1 MGRKAPATDFHALQ
15 REIKEIERLEDEELN
30 YLRPILFCYLRVS
43 TKGQVEDGHSIQNQR
58 AIGKRLAR
66 KLDMTYYELNEGGKS
81 SSTGERPVFE
91 EMKNAIMRGQLHH
104 LWYYSRS
111 RYTRTSIEDMIMKQ
125 TYFKPY
131 KTTIY
136 EGENGTI
143 RNFND
148 ASSSML
154 DEMLTTV
161 QQFDRLQRREIS
173 ISGKR
178 HLSRAN
184 GENGVFM
191 GGTINFGYAN
201 VNKQWT
207 VNKEEAVHVKKMFS
221 MYMQGKSMQDIKS
234 HLDSKGVKPRRSK
247 LWNIG
252 SILAILNNTVYL
264 GEYNWVDKE
273 SLETFNIRFE
283 PIITHSMF
291 KRVSNRIDKNKK
303 NQGNNRRQYD
313 SLLSDF
319 MVCSCGEKIA
329 GNVFNTVDRKVY
341 LCASKHNK
349 WKGKITEECFNR
361 RSMNMDLTDDFIV
374 SKIRE
379 IVTNS
384 TILKER
390 FKEDILA
397 TKGFESS
404 KVDLEKS
411 FREKS
416 ISKVNKQIE
425 LSVKSI
431 SANEV
436 NHMLKKTE
444 DAIYEEI
451 KRVLEEEKVFLEDKK
466 ATLVAEI
473 EELDNRKDWLDWVGR
488 YGEDMTKKF
497 ENVTTELLE
506 GIVDSIIVH
515 PSHGYNRDEVKKQL
529 GHRMIVNFKQPI
541 VEDSIEY
548 HTDNKSDGYN
558 VINGKKMIK
567 LKPLA
572 IPKGGRGKTA
582 KKNHRI

>member
-1 MGRKAPATDFHALQ
+1 MGRKAPATDYHALQ
-15 REIKEIERLEDEELN
+15 REIKEIDRLEDEELN
-30 YLRPILFCYLRVS
+30 YLREILFCYLRVS

-66 KLDMTYYELNEGGKS
+66 KLDMTYYELNEGAKS
-81 SSTGERPVFE
+81 SSRGERPVFE
-91 EMKNAIMRGQLHH
+91 ELKNLIMRGQLKH

-111 RYTRTSIEDMIMKQ
+111 RYTRTSIEDLLMKQ
-125 TYFKPY
+125 NYFEPY
-131 KTTIY
+131 KTKIY
-136 EGENGTI
+136 EGESGI
-143 RNFND
+143 VRNFKD

-161 QQFDRLQRREIS
+161 QQFDRKQRREIS

-201 VNKQWT
+201 VNKKWT
-207 VNKEEAVHVKKMFS
+207 VNKDEAKYVKKIFS
-221 MYMQGKSMQDIKS
+221 MYLQGKSMQDIKS
-234 HLDSKGVKPRRSK
+234 YLDSQGVKPRRSK

-252 SILAILNNTVYL
+252 TLLTMLKNRVYL
-264 GEYNWVDKE
+264 GEYQWIDKE
-273 SLETFNIRFE
+273 SLETFDIRFE

-291 KRVSNRIDKNKK
+291 NRVRKHLDKNMK
-303 NQGNNRRQYD
+303 NKGNNTRQYP

-319 MVCSCGEKIA
+319 MVCCCGEKNA
-329 GNVFNTVDRKVY
+329 GNVNKTVDRKVY

-361 RSMNMDLTDDFIV
+361 RSMNMDLTDEFVVNQI
-374 SKIRE
+374 KK
-379 IVTNS
+379 IVTDS
-384 TILKER
+384 SILKER
-390 FKEDILA
+390 FKNDVLA

-411 FREKS
+411 MREKT
-416 ISKVNKQIE
+416 ISKIDKQIE

-431 SANEV
+431 STNEV
-436 NHMLKKTE
+436 NHMLMKTE
-444 DAIYEEI
+444 DAVYKEI
-451 KRVLEEEKVFLEDKK
+451 KKVLDEEKGTLEDKK

-515 PSHGYNRDEVKKQL
+515 PSYGYNRDEVKKQL

-541 VEDSIEY
+541 VDDRIEY
-548 HTDNKSDGYN
+548 ITDNKSDGYN
-558 VINGKKMIK
+558 VIDGKKNKK
-567 LKPLA
+567 LGSLE
-572 IPKGGRGKTA
+572 ILKGGRGKSA
-582 KKNHRI
+582 KKKHRI

>member
-1 MGRKAPATDFHALQ
+1 MGRKAPDLNALK
-15 REIKEIERLEDEELN
+15 KEIAEIDRLEDEELN
-30 YLRPILFCYLRVS
+30 YLREILFCYLRVS
-43 TKGQVEDGHSIQNQR
+43 TKGQEEDGHSIENQR

-66 KLDMTYYELNEGGKS
+66 KLDMTYYELNEGAKS
-81 SSTGERPVFE
+81 SSRGERPVFE
-91 EMKNAIMRGQLHH
+91 ELKNLIMRGQLKH

-111 RYTRTSIEDMIMKQ
+111 RYTRTSIEDLLMKQ
-125 TYFKPY
+125 NYFEPY
-131 KTTIY
+131 KTKIY
-136 EGENGTI
+136 EGESGI
-143 RNFND
+143 VRNFKD

-161 QQFDRLQRREIS
+161 QQFDRKQRREIS

-201 VNKQWT
+201 VNKKWT
-207 VNKEEAVHVKKMFS
+207 VNKDEAKYVKKIFS
-221 MYMQGKSMQDIKS
+221 MYLQGKSMQDIKS
-234 HLDSKGVKPRRSK
+234 YLDSQGVKPRRSK

-252 SILAILNNTVYL
+252 TLLTMLKNRVYL
-264 GEYNWVDKE
+264 GEYQWIDKE
-273 SLETFNIRFE
+273 SLETFDIRFE

-291 KRVSNRIDKNKK
+291 NRVRKHLDKNMK
-303 NQGNNRRQYD
+303 NKGNNTRQYP

-319 MVCSCGEKIA
+319 MVCCCGEKIA
-329 GNVFNTVDRKVY
+329 GNVNKTVDRKVY

-361 RSMNMDLTDDFIV
+361 RSMNMDLTDEFVVNQI
-374 SKIRE
+374 KK
-379 IVTNS
+379 IVTDS
-384 TILKER
+384 SILKER
-390 FKEDILA
+390 FKNDVLA

-411 FREKS
+411 MREKT
-416 ISKVNKQIE
+416 ISKIDKQIE

-431 SANEV
+431 STNEV
-436 NHMLKKTE
+436 NHMLMKTE
-444 DAIYEEI
+444 DAVYKEI
-451 KRVLEEEKVFLEDKK
+451 KKVLDEEKGTLEDKK

-515 PSHGYNRDEVKKQL
+515 PSYGYNRDEVKKQL

-541 VEDSIEY
+541 VDDRIEY
-548 HTDNKSDGYN
+548 ITDNKSDGYN
-558 VINGKKMIK
+558 VIDGKKNKK
-567 LKPLA
+567 LGSLE
-572 IPKGGRGKTA
+572 ILKGGRGKSA
-582 KKNHRI
+582 KKKHRI